1 MSFRHIYFDA
11 DKSAQYFIVGETMPT
26 IYYKGGGLFGPFWL
40 PSLLSKFSDSAKVEQ
55 TKMKN

>member
-26 IYYKGGGLFGPFWL
+26 IYYKGGGLFGPF
-40 PSLLSKFSDSAKVEQ
+40 
-55 TKMKN
+55 

>member
-26 IYYKGGGLFGPFWL
+26 IYYKGGGLFGPFDFPVYYQSSVTPQKW
-40 PSLLSKFSDSAKVEQ
+40 SKLK
-55 TKMKN
+55 